1 MVLMVAAVGAS
12 VFLDLDGN
20 IQVLDI
26 EGKIGD
32 RRPVSLSH
40 QARNILVV
48 GSDSRM
54 GANAKYGHGLESM
67 QSDTLMLVH
76 IAANRE
82 WATLVSLPRDS
93 YVEIPACDRGDGT
106 QSTPHH
112 FKINEAFSIGG
123 ADGDI
128 GGAVACTIKTV
139 ERNSGLHIDHFV
151 VVDFQGFKGMV
162 SALGGIEVCLS
173 EPIHDAG
180 AQLDLDTG
188 CQTVK
193 DEEAL
198 GYVRA
203 RYSLGDGSDT
213 GRIGRQQEFMDAL
226 LRQARQKLTTPSA
239 LYGFLDSATK
249 SLTMDRKLA
258 EVQSLYDLALS
269 FNSIPR
275 DRITF
280 LTVPN
285 YPREVEVPTDKANVV
300 WRYPQAQALFMSLAM
315 DNEVDPRK
323 LESAEVIPRRSPLP
337 ST

>member
-1 MVLMVAAVGAS
+1 MVAAIGAS
-12 VFLDLDGN
+12 VYLDLDGN
-20 IQVLDI
+20 IQVLDV

-48 GSDSRM
+48 GSDSRT
-54 GANAKYGHGLESM
+54 GANAKYGHDLEGM
-67 QSDTLMLVH
+67 QSDTIMVVH

-82 WATLVSLPRDS
+82 WATVVSLPRDS

-123 ADGDI
+123 AKGDI
-128 GGAVACTIKTV
+128 GSAVACTIKTV
-139 ERNSGLHIDHFV
+139 ERNSGLRIDNFV

-162 SALGGIEVCLS
+162 NALGGIEVCLS

-180 AQLDLDTG
+180 AHLTLDSG
-188 CQTVK
+188 CQTVE
-193 DEEAL
+193 DEKAL

-213 GRIGRQQEFMDAL
+213 GRIGRQQEFMEAL
-226 LRQARQKLTTPSA
+226 LRKAQQRLTTPSA
-239 LYGFLDSATK
+239 LYGFLSSATK
-249 SLTMDRKLA
+249 SLTMDKELA
-258 EVQSLYDLALS
+258 GVQPLYDLALS
-269 FNSIPR
+269 LKDIPR
-275 DRITF
+275 HRITF

-285 YPREVEVPTDKANVV
+285 YPREAEVPTDKANVV
-300 WRYPQAQALFMSLAM
+300 WRYPEAQTLFMSLAM
-315 DNEVDPRK
+315 DYEVDSHK
-323 LESAEVIPRRSPLP
+323 LESAEAVPTSSEPP
-337 ST
+337 SI